1 MKGGGEGGREGG
13 GEGEG
18 EGEGR
23 GEGRGENSRISDS
36 LFSLVNHLILI
47 SACRNLSSKS
57 QLSQT

>member
-1 MKGGGEGGREGG
+1 MRERERERERGE
-13 GEGEG
+13 
-18 EGEGR
+18 